1 MKKLLFTLMLV
12 VMSSS
17 AMAEWV
23 EVGSSYIGYASIKT
37 TPYAFINKYA
47 LYSEEIPAEASCRQ

>member
-1 MKKLLFTLMLV
+1 MRVILMLLLIV
-12 VMSSS
+12 VSSS

-23 EVGSSYIGYASIKT
+23 EFGSSYIGYASVKT

-47 LYSEEIPAEASCRQ
+47 LYSEEIPAEAGCRQ

>member
-1 MKKLLFTLMLV
+1 MLT

-23 EVGSSYIGYASIKT
+23 EVGSSYIGYASVKT

-47 LYSEEIPAEASCRQ
+47 LYSEEIPAEAGCRQ